1 MRQTTLSR
9 LSVLVAL
16 QAASSLCV
24 SVCVQARAVDEI
36 NPGLMA
42 EAQRFFLLTQIDNL
56 WKEHLQ
62 AMQFLRQA
70 VALRGYG
77 QKDPLTEYKL
87 EGYQLFV
94 DMLARVRRN
103 VIYNV
108 YQFTPNRLTPID
120 DDEAKTATEE
130 ASRGKKGKKFAKAK
144 AEAASA

>member
-1 MRQTTLSR
+1 MDTCD
-9 LSVLVAL
+9 L
-16 QAASSLCV
+16 QS
-24 SVCVQARAVDEI
+24 QAVDDI
-36 NPGLMA
+36 NEGLMG

-70 VALRGYG
+70 VGLRGYG
-77 QKDPLTEYKL
+77 QRDPLTEYKL

-108 YQFTPNRLTPID
+108 YSFTPNRLTPI
-120 DDEAKTATEE
+120 EE
-130 ASRGKKGKKFAKAK
+130 EEVKQAGKGGKKKGDKFAKAK
-144 AEAASA
+144 AASA